1 MVTSFSGRLGR
12 RRSERHRERAS
23 AAWRRDQ
30 VGGKRGQRVDGAR
43 GQRRVHSL
51 VELGPVEAAVG
62 DGGAQQLDDPV
73 AVRVGRAQHGRAGRI
88 CRHAASPAT

>member
-1 MVTSFSGRLGR
+1 MVTTSAAGSAGVPASGQ
-12 RRSERHRERAS
+12 RERAS
-23 AAWRRDQ
+23 GAWRRDQ
-30 VGGKRGQRVDGAR
+30 VDGAR

-62 DGGAQQLDDPV
+62 DGGAQQLEDPV
-73 AVRVGRAQHGRAGRI
+73 AVRVGRTQHGRAGRI

>member
-1 MVTSFSGRLGR
+1 MVTT
-12 RRSERHRERAS
+12 S
-23 AAWRRDQ
+23 AAGSAGVLASGSVSAPARPGAAIRS
-30 VGGKRGQRVDGAR
+30 VVSGGQRVDGAR

-62 DGGAQQLDDPV
+62 DGGAQQLEDPV
-73 AVRVGRAQHGRAGRI
+73 AFCVGRAQHGRAGRI